1 MNNNNV
7 KDYID
12 NVVGVLRET
21 LAVAEATQTL
31 MDRGLSVSSANLDF
45 IKSGIATAQA
55 ITEASVAEEVK
66 ASPKPT
72 KTPKVEERVNPL
84 DKIVEEL
91 VNGNRSRPARV
102 VIKRVG

>member
-7 KDYID
+7 KGYID
-12 NVVGVLRET
+12 SVVGVLKET

-55 ITEASVAEEVK
+55 ITEASVAEEAK
-66 ASPKPT
+66 ESPKPT
-72 KTPKVEERVNPL
+72 KTSKVEGYVHPL
-84 DKIVEEL
+84 DKFVEEL
-91 VNGNRSRPARV
+91 VKENHSRPARV